1 MNLLNISCKKA
12 TYLVSKKEQG
22 HINLFDRFTL
32 RIHLSICSLCKRFEK
47 QTGLIINH
55 AKHNHTK
62 EKLPNEVKE
71 RIVKKIVDSNYLD
84 MR

>member
-22 HINLFDRFTL
+22 RINLFDKFTL

-47 QTGLIINH
+47 QTGLIIKN
-55 AKHNHTK
+55 AKHNHIE
-62 EKLPNEVKE
+62 EKLSDEVKE
-71 RIVKKIVDSNYLD
+71 RIKREILD
-84 MR
+84 MYNYTT